1 MNKGLVVALLAS
13 SAFVP
18 AAAQAQTTPSQS
30 SPAVQSDAPANTAA
44 NTVGPATDTAASTDT
59 SAAPQL
65 EPGNTPATAA
75 AEDIVVTGTRVARA
89 GYSAPTPVTMLSTDS
104 LNAKAPGTLADGLN
118 QLPVFTGSISNAQDR
133 GSNAGRVRTGN
144 YLNLRSLGP
153 QRVLILQDGLRLP
166 PTGNAGGTDAN
177 MIPQLL
183 IERVDVVT
191 GGASAAY
198 GSDAVSGVVNFV
210 LDKKFTGLKLLGQAG
225 ISTRGDSGSTRIGA
239 AFGKSFLDDK
249 LHVIGSAERYHSDG
263 IALKSSRAGINEN
276 YAVIGSGTVADPFRN
291 VANVRFSAVSDGS
304 YIVDGPLRGQQF
316 LSNGRVGPFDAG
328 TPTGRA
334 GLAFG
339 GDGAVFPANRS
350 TLSAAATTEQYLGRV
365 SYDLGSDITAYVQG
379 TYNRAVNSDEPQPV
393 TRNGATA
400 STRIYAENAFLDP
413 TDRALLGATPSFTTG
428 RFFTDFPFYSARQK
442 TQSAIGT
449 AGVDGRFGSSSFKWD
464 LNYTYGWTRLDS
476 SARDLNL
483 PRYYAAV
490 DAVRNPAGQIAC
502 RITVTNPGVQ
512 DGCVP
517 LNVLGYG
524 NASPAAMAYVM
535 QQTFWRAT
543 NTMHDAQGSISG
555 EPFLTWA
562 GPVSIVIGG
571 EYRHQTLD
579 QVSNSNP
586 ATPPDFTG
594 IRGVPTNAGA
604 FSFTNVPFA
613 RGKYTIKEGFGEIV
627 LPLAKDS
634 VIGKSLDLNGA
645 FRYTDYS
652 TSGSVQT
659 WKLGGTYAPVTGL
672 KARVTLSRD
681 IRAPTLYELFA
692 GPSLRVQGYSDKLTN
707 QLAQYNEVNQ
717 GNPNLTP
724 EIGSTLTAG
733 LVFQPTFLPGFAIS
747 ADYYR
752 IKIRDAIAS
761 QYTSVQVLDLCANS
775 DYTSPV
781 CSQVIRPLGPT
792 NTSTANF
799 PSQVN
804 IFQTN
809 VASVRTKGLDV
820 EASYRTPLFGG
831 SLSSRLLTT
840 RLFSYTSQS
849 VPGSTPIEYAGNADF
864 SDTGNQP
871 FPMPKWRGTLDL
883 TYTNGGFTISGQ
895 ERYIGSYKRS
905 NIFVYDKNS
914 VGAVAYTDLSLSYD
928 IKTAS
933 GTFQV
938 FTTVNNLF
946 DRGYP
951 ITAIGSNP
959 GLAISTFRS
968 IYDVTGRYITTG
980 VRIRL

>member
-1 MNKGLVVALLAS
+1 MRKALVVALLAG
-13 SAFVP
+13 SAGAPTIARAQLAEPQVTP
-18 AAAQAQTTPSQS
+18 AQAEVAEPTS
-30 SPAVQSDAPANTAA
+30 S
-44 NTVGPATDTAASTDT
+44 STDF
-59 SAAPQL
+59 SAPQAAPD
-65 EPGNTPATAA
+65 ATATPQS
-75 AEDIVVTGTRVARA
+75 EDIVVTGTRVARA
-89 GYSAPTPVTMLSTDS
+89 GYSAPTPVTMLSTES
-104 LNAKAPGTLADGLN
+104 LTANAPTTLSDGLN

-225 ISTRGDSGSTRIGA
+225 ISTRGDNGSNRFGV
-239 AFGKSFLDDK
+239 AFGRSFLDDR
-249 LHVIGSAERYHSDG
+249 LHIIGSAERFHSDG
-263 IALKSSRAGINEN
+263 IKLKSSRAGINEN
-276 YAVIGSGTVADPFRN
+276 YAVIGSGTAADPFRN
-291 VANVRFSAVSDGS
+291 VANVRLSTVSDGS

-316 LSNGRVGPFDAG
+316 LSNGRVGPFNAG

-334 GLAFG
+334 GLGFG
-339 GDGAVFPANRS
+339 GEGAVYPADRS
-350 TLSAAATTEQYLGRV
+350 TLSASATTHQYLGRI
-365 SYDLGSDITAYVQG
+365 SYELGSDITAYVQG
-379 TYNRAVNSDEPQPV
+379 TYNRASNADTPQPV

-400 STRIYAENAFLDP
+400 NTRIYAENAFLNP
-413 TDRALLGATPSFTTG
+413 ADRALLGATASFTTG
-428 RFFTDFPFYSARQK
+428 RFFTDFPFYTARQK
-442 TQSAIGT
+442 TQSAIGN
-449 AGVDGRFGSSSFKWD
+449 AGLEGKLGSSTFKWN

-490 DAVRNPAGQIAC
+490 DAVRNTAGQVVC
-502 RITVTNPGVQ
+502 RVTITNPGLQ

-517 LNVLGYG
+517 LNVLGVG

-535 QQTFWRAT
+535 QQTSWRAT

-555 EPFLTWA
+555 EPFSTWA
-562 GPVSIVIGG
+562 GPVSIVVGG
-571 EYRHQTLD
+571 EYRHQTLN
-579 QVSNSNP
+579 QTSNSNP
-586 ATPPDFTG
+586 ATPPNFSG
-594 IRGVPTNAGA
+594 IRGVPVNAGA
-604 FSFTNVPFA
+604 FSFTNVPLA
-613 RGKYTIKEGFGEIV
+613 KGEYTIKEGFGEIV
-627 LPLAKDS
+627 LPLAKNS
-634 VIGKSLDLNGA
+634 IIGEALDLNGA

-659 WKLGGTYAPVTGL
+659 WKLGGTYAPGAGL
-672 KARVTLSRD
+672 RARVTLSRD

-692 GPSLRVQGYSDKLTN
+692 GPTLRVQGYSDRLTN

-717 GNPNLTP
+717 GNPDLMP

-733 LVFQPTFLPGFAIS
+733 LVFQPTFLPGFAVS
-747 ADYYR
+747 ADFYR

-761 QYTSVQVLDLCANS
+761 QFTSVQVLDLCANS
-775 DYTSPV
+775 NYTSSV
-781 CSQVIRPLGPT
+781 CNQIIRPLGPT
-792 NTSTANF
+792 NTSAANF

-809 VASVRTKGLDV
+809 VANIRTKGVDV
-820 EASYRTPLFGG
+820 EASYRTALFGG
-831 SLSSRLLTT
+831 TLSSRLLTT
-840 RLFSYTSQS
+840 RLISYTSQS
-849 VPGSTPIEYAGNADF
+849 TVGSTPVEFAGNADF

-871 FPMPKWRGTLDL
+871 FPMPKWRGTLNL
-883 TYTNGGFTISGQ
+883 TYAINGFEISAQ
-895 ERYIGSYKRS
+895 ERYIGSYVRS
-905 NIFVYDKNS
+905 KLFVYENNKI
-914 VGAVAYTDLSLSYD
+914 GAVAYTDLNLNYD
-928 IKTAS
+928 VKTAS
-933 GTFQV
+933 GTFQL

-951 ITAIGSNP
+951 ITPIGSNP

-968 IYDVTGRYITTG
+968 IYDVTGRYITAG